1 MSAPHGEP
9 GRDLVPFCDHL
20 LHDET
25 AVGESATAGYEKSLV
40 ALEVHRVGVAG
51 GRSAEGTRQEIIRHS
66 HAGLDSRTFRVEAVK
81 QLRKAIPVDVSFF
94 ATADPA
100 TLLFTSAVR
109 DDVLARATPQFL
121 EHEFLRDNPV
131 KFVRLARERSPVD
144 SLGMA
149 TGGELARSPRYQEIL
164 EPMDLGDE
172 LRAALIVGSKCW
184 GFMCLHRER
193 SSPNF
198 TPAEAAF
205 LAKLTPHLAE
215 GLRTALLIGDARA
228 GPPAPESPGLLLLGD
243 DLSLAAI
250 TPAAEGWLAEVAQG
264 DWRSSLELPDAVYA
278 VAARLLAL
286 ERGGHTP
293 SDLMPRIRFRT
304 ASGRWL
310 VLHASRL
317 RAADAEGRIA
327 VIFEEARPS
336 EIAPLIVDAYSL
348 TKREGEITRL
358 VLRGLSTAEVSRELH
373 ITPNTVRDH
382 FKSIFD
388 KVGVR
393 SRRELV
399 GQVFAQHYQPRM
411 VTGHEPDAYGQF
423 T

>member
-1 MSAPHGEP
+1 MNGS
-9 GRDLVPFCDHL
+9 
-20 LHDET
+20 
-25 AVGESATAGYEKSLV
+25 S
-40 ALEVHRVGVAG
+40 
-51 GRSAEGTRQEIIRHS
+51 SAERIRQEIIHLC
-66 HAGLDSRTFRVEAVK
+66 HAGLDSRTFRIESVK
-81 QLRKAIPVDVSFF
+81 RLKKAIPVDASFF

-100 TLLFTSAVR
+100 TLLFTGAVL
-109 DDVLARATPQFL
+109 DDVLTQATSQFL
-121 EHEFLRDNPV
+121 ENELLKDDAV
-131 KFVRLARERSPVD
+131 KFAQLARAYSPVD
-144 SLGMA
+144 SLGAA
-149 TGGELARSPRYQEIL
+149 TKGELALSPRYQEIL
-164 EPMDLGDE
+164 APMDLGDE
-172 LRAALIVGSKCW
+172 LRAALVVGSKCW

-198 TPAEAAF
+198 TPAEASF
-205 LAKLTPHLAE
+205 LAKLAPHLAE
-215 GLRTALLIGDARA
+215 GLRTALLIGDGRVAST
-228 GPPAPESPGLLLLGD
+228 PPDGPGLLLLGD
-243 DLSLAAI
+243 DLSLAAV
-250 TPAAEGWLAEVAQG
+250 TPAAEGWLAEVAKT
-264 DWRSSLELPDAVYA
+264 DWPSSSELPGAVYA

-286 ERGGHTP
+286 ERGGDYAP
-293 SDLMPRIRFRT
+293 PDLMPRMRLKT

-317 RAADAEGRIA
+317 RASDAEGRIA

-336 EIAPLIVDAYSL
+336 EIAPLIVDAYGL

-358 VLRGLSTAEVSRELH
+358 VLRGLSTTEVSNELY

-411 VTGHEPDAYGQF
+411 ATGRELDADGWF

>member
-1 MSAPHGEP
+1 MNGS
-9 GRDLVPFCDHL
+9 
-20 LHDET
+20 
-25 AVGESATAGYEKSLV
+25 
-40 ALEVHRVGVAG
+40 
-51 GRSAEGTRQEIIRHS
+51 RSVEGIKQEIIRLS
-66 HAGLDSRTFRVEAVK
+66 HAGLDSTTFRLETVRR
-81 QLRKAIPVDVSFF
+81 LRKLIPIDATFF

-100 TLLFTSAVR
+100 TLLFTGAVV
-109 DDVLARATPQFL
+109 DDVLAQATAQFI
-121 EHEFLRDNPV
+121 ENEFLKDDSV
-131 KFVRLARERSPVD
+131 KFASLARGGSPVD
-144 SLGMA
+144 SLGVA
-149 TGGELARSPRYQEIL
+149 TKGELARSPRYQEIL
-164 EPMDLGDE
+164 APMDLGDE
-172 LRAALIVGSKCW
+172 LRAALVVGSKCW

-215 GLRTALLIGDARA
+215 GLRTSLLIGDARVTS
-228 GPPAPESPGLLLLGD
+228 PTPEGPGLALLAD

-250 TPAAEGWLAEVAQG
+250 TPAAEAWLAEVAES
-264 DWRSSLELPDAVYA
+264 DWPGSLELPEAVYA

-286 ERGGHTP
+286 ERGDSYAR
-293 SDLMPRIRFRT
+293 SDLMPRTRLRT

-317 RAADAEGRIA
+317 QAADIEGQVA

-336 EIAPLIVDAYSL
+336 EIAPLIVDAYGL

-358 VLRGLSTAEVSRELH
+358 VLRGLSTAELSKVLH

-382 FKSIFD
+382 FKAIFD

-399 GQVFAQHYQPRM
+399 GQVFAQQYQPRM
-411 VTGHEPDAYGQF
+411 ATGHRLDADGWF
-423 T
+423 S

>member
-1 MSAPHGEP
+1 MDGVRPAE
-9 GRDLVPFCDHL
+9 
-20 LHDET
+20 
-25 AVGESATAGYEKSLV
+25 
-40 ALEVHRVGVAG
+40 RV
-51 GRSAEGTRQEIIRHS
+51 RQEIIRLS

-100 TLLFTSAVR
+100 TLLFTSAVV
-109 DDVLARATPQFL
+109 DDVLARASGEFL
-121 EHEFLRDNPV
+121 ENEFLRDDAV
-131 KFVRLARERSPVD
+131 KFTSLVRAASPVD
-144 SLGMA
+144 SLGVA
-149 TGGELARSPRYQEIL
+149 TGGELVRSPRYEEIL

-172 LRAALIVGSKCW
+172 LRAALKVGSKCW

-198 TPAEAAF
+198 TPGEAAL
-205 LAKLTPHLAE
+205 LARLAPHLAE
-215 GLRTALLIGDARA
+215 GLRNALLVGDPQSTSPSSD
-228 GPPAPESPGLLLLGD
+228 GPGLLLLAD
-243 DLSLAAI
+243 DLSLVAI
-250 TPAAEGWLAEVAQG
+250 TPAAEAWLAEVAER
-264 DWRSSLELPDAVYA
+264 DWRNALELPDAVYA

-293 SDLMPRIRFRT
+293 PDLMPRIRLRT

-317 RAADAEGRIA
+317 RAAQSEERIA

-336 EIAPLIVDAYSL
+336 EIAPLIADAYGL
-348 TKREGEITRL
+348 TNREGEITQL
-358 VLRGLSTAEVSRELH
+358 VLRGLSTAEVSGQLH
-373 ITPNTVRDH
+373 ISPNTVRDH
-382 FKSIFD
+382 FKAIFD

-399 GQVFAQHYQPRM
+399 GQVFAQHYQPHM
-411 VTGHEPDAYGQF
+411 ATGREPGADGWF
-423 T
+423 TRAAGN

>member
-1 MSAPHGEP
+1 MN
-9 GRDLVPFCDHL
+9 L
-20 LHDET
+20 
-25 AVGESATAGYEKSLV
+25 
-40 ALEVHRVGVAG
+40 
-51 GRSAEGTRQEIIRHS
+51 RSAERVRQEIVRLC
-66 HAGLDSRTFRVEAVK
+66 HAGLDSRTFRIESVRR
-81 QLRKAIPVDVSFF
+81 LRKLIPVDASFF

-100 TLLFTSAVR
+100 TLLFTSAVV
-109 DDVLARATPQFL
+109 DDVLAHATAQFI
-121 EHEFLRDNPV
+121 ENEFLMDDSV
-131 KFVRLARERSPVD
+131 KFASLARGRSPVD
-144 SLGMA
+144 SLGVA
-149 TGGELARSPRYQEIL
+149 TEGELVRSPRYQEIL
-164 EPMDLGDE
+164 APMDLGDE
-172 LRAALIVGSKCW
+172 LRAALVVGSKCW

-198 TPAEAAF
+198 APAEAAF

-215 GLRTALLIGDARA
+215 GLRTALLIGDGRA
-228 GPPAPESPGLLLLGD
+228 TSQPPEGPGLLLLGD

-250 TPAAEGWLAEVAQG
+250 TPAAEAWLAEVAKN
-264 DWRSSLELPDAVYA
+264 DWRGSLELPDAVYA
-278 VAARLLAL
+278 VAARLLSL
-286 ERGGHTP
+286 ERGGSHEQP
-293 SDLMPRIRFRT
+293 DLMPRTRLRT

-336 EIAPLIVDAYSL
+336 EIAPLIVDAYGL
-348 TKREGEITRL
+348 TKREGEIMRL

-411 VTGHEPDAYGQF
+411 ATGHEPDADGWF
-423 T
+423 TRAAGTETP

>member
-1 MSAPHGEP
+1 
-9 GRDLVPFCDHL
+9 
-20 LHDET
+20 
-25 AVGESATAGYEKSLV
+25 
-40 ALEVHRVGVAG
+40 
-51 GRSAEGTRQEIIRHS
+51 
-66 HAGLDSRTFRVEAVK
+66 VK
-81 QLRKAIPVDVSFF
+81 F
-94 ATADPA
+94 A
-100 TLLFTSAVR
+100 R
-109 DDVLARATPQFL
+109 LARA
-121 EHEFLRDNPV
+121 
-131 KFVRLARERSPVD
+131 RSPVD
-144 SLGMA
+144 SLGVA
-149 TGGELARSPRYQEIL
+149 TGGDLARSPRYQEIL
-164 EPMDLGDE
+164 APMDLGDE
-172 LRAALIVGSKCW
+172 LRAALVVGSKCW

-215 GLRTALLIGDARA
+215 GLRTAHLIGDGRVSSL
-228 GPPAPESPGLLLLGD
+228 PPEGPGLLLLGD

-250 TPAAEGWLAEVAQG
+250 TPAAEGWLAEVAKS
-264 DWRSSLELPDAVYA
+264 DWPGSLELPEAVYA

-286 ERGGHTP
+286 ERGDRHTP
-293 SDLMPRIRFRT
+293 PEPMPRMRLRT
-304 ASGRWL
+304 ASGRWV

-317 RAADAEGRIA
+317 RAADTEGKIA

-336 EIAPLIVDAYSL
+336 EIAPLIVDAYGL

-358 VLRGLSTAEVSRELH
+358 VLRGLSTAEVSEELH

-382 FKSIFD
+382 FKAIFD

-411 VTGHEPDAYGQF
+411 ATGREPDADGRI

>member
-1 MSAPHGEP
+1 MDGS
-9 GRDLVPFCDHL
+9 
-20 LHDET
+20 
-25 AVGESATAGYEKSLV
+25 
-40 ALEVHRVGVAG
+40 
-51 GRSAEGTRQEIIRHS
+51 RSAERIRQQIIRLS
-66 HAGLDSRTFRVEAVK
+66 HAGLDSRTFRVEAVRLLQK
-81 QLRKAIPVDVSFF
+81 LIPLDASFF

-100 TLLFTSAVR
+100 TLLFTSAVV
-109 DDVLARATPQFL
+109 DDVLARVAPQFL
-121 EHEFLRDNPV
+121 ENEFLQDDSV
-131 KFVRLARERSPVD
+131 KFVALARANSPVN
-144 SLGMA
+144 SLGVA
-149 TGGELARSPRYQEIL
+149 TKGNLELSLRYQEVLAPI
-164 EPMDLGDE
+164 DLGDE
-172 LRAALIVGSKCW
+172 LRAALVVGSKCW
-184 GFMCLHRER
+184 GFMCLHREH

-198 TPAEAAF
+198 TSAEAAF

-215 GLRTALLIGDARA
+215 GLRTALLVGD
-228 GPPAPESPGLLLLGD
+228 GPVTALPPEGPGLVLLAD

-250 TPAAEGWLAEVAQG
+250 TPAAEGWLAEVAKS
-264 DWRSSLELPDAVYA
+264 DWPDSLELPEAVYA

-293 SDLMPRIRFRT
+293 PDLMPRIRLRT

-317 RAADAEGRIA
+317 RTAETEGRIA

-336 EIAPLIVDAYSL
+336 EIAPLIVDAYGL

-358 VLRGLSTAEVSRELH
+358 VLRGLSTAEVSEELH

-382 FKSIFD
+382 FKAIFD

-411 VTGHEPDAYGQF
+411 ASGHEPHADGWF

>member
-1 MSAPHGEP
+1 MDGSGPAE
-9 GRDLVPFCDHL
+9 
-20 LHDET
+20 
-25 AVGESATAGYEKSLV
+25 
-40 ALEVHRVGVAG
+40 RV
-51 GRSAEGTRQEIIRHS
+51 RQEIIRLSHS
-66 HAGLDSRTFRVEAVK
+66 GLDSRTFRVEAVK
-81 QLRKAIPVDVSFF
+81 QLRKAIPTDVSFF

-109 DDVLARATPQFL
+109 DDVLAQATAQFL
-121 EHEFLRDNPV
+121 EREFLKDDPI
-131 KFVRLARERSPVD
+131 KFTRLARDSSSVD
-144 SLGMA
+144 SLSMA
-149 TGGELARSPRYQEIL
+149 TKGDLASSPRYQEIL
-164 EPMDLGDE
+164 APLDLGDE
-172 LRAALIVGSKCW
+172 LRAALMVGSKCW

-198 TPAEAAF
+198 TPAEATL
-205 LAKLTPHLAE
+205 LARLAPHLAE
-215 GLRTALLIGDARA
+215 GLRAA
-228 GPPAPESPGLLLLGD
+228 LLLGD
-243 DLSLAAI
+243 PRATTPQPDGPGLVLLADDLSLVAI
-250 TPAAEGWLAEVAQG
+250 TPAAEGWLAEVAES
-264 DWRSSLELPDAVYA
+264 DWRSSLELPDAVHA

-293 SDLMPRIRFRT
+293 PDLMPRIRLRT
-304 ASGRWL
+304 ASGRWV

-317 RAADAEGRIA
+317 RAAGTEGQIA

-336 EIAPLIVDAYSL
+336 EIAPLIVDAYGL
-348 TKREGEITRL
+348 TKREGEITKL
-358 VLRGLSTAEVSRELH
+358 VLRGLSTAEVSGELH

-382 FKSIFD
+382 FKAIFD

-411 VTGHEPDAYGQF
+411 STGQEPGADGGF

>member
-1 MSAPHGEP
+1 MDRGS
-9 GRDLVPFCDHL
+9 
-20 LHDET
+20 
-25 AVGESATAGYEKSLV
+25 
-40 ALEVHRVGVAG
+40 
-51 GRSAEGTRQEIIRHS
+51 SAERTRQEIIRLS
-66 HAGLDSRTFRVEAVK
+66 HAGLNSKTFRVEAVK

-100 TLLFTSAVR
+100 TLLFTSAVV
-109 DDVLARATPQFL
+109 DDVLARATGEFL
-121 EHEFLRDNPV
+121 ENEFLRDDSV
-131 KFVRLARERSPVD
+131 KFAS
-144 SLGMA
+144 
-149 TGGELARSPRYQEIL
+149 LARSPSPVGSLGVATKGELVRSARYQEIL
-164 EPMDLGDE
+164 APLDLGDA
-172 LRAALIVGSKCW
+172 LRAALVVGSKCW

-193 SSPNF
+193 SGPAFS
-198 TPAEAAF
+198 PAEAAF

-215 GLRTALLIGDARA
+215 GLRTALLIGDAK
-228 GPPAPESPGLLLLGD
+228 GTSSPPDGPGLLLLSD
-243 DLSLAAI
+243 DLSLVAI
-250 TPAAEGWLAEVAQG
+250 TPAAEGWLAEVAQS
-264 DWRSSLELPDAVYA
+264 DWPSSLELPDAVYA

-286 ERGGHTP
+286 ERGGHAP
-293 SDLMPRIRFRT
+293 PDLMPRIRLRT

-317 RAADAEGRIA
+317 RAADTEGRIA

-336 EIAPLIVDAYSL
+336 EIAPLIVDAYGL

-358 VLRGLSTAEVSRELH
+358 VLRGLSTAEVSGELH

-382 FKSIFD
+382 FKAIFD

-411 VTGHEPDAYGQF
+411 ATGQEPDANGRF

>member
-1 MSAPHGEP
+1 MNGSRA
-9 GRDLVPFCDHL
+9 
-20 LHDET
+20 
-25 AVGESATAGYEKSLV
+25 
-40 ALEVHRVGVAG
+40 
-51 GRSAEGTRQEIIRHS
+51 AERTRQEIIRLC
-66 HAGLDSRTFRVEAVK
+66 HAGLDSRTFRVETVRR
-81 QLRKAIPVDVSFF
+81 LRKLIPVDASFF

-100 TLLFTSAVR
+100 TLLFTSAVV
-109 DDVLARATPQFL
+109 DDVLAPATSHFL
-121 EHEFLRDNPV
+121 ENEFLEDDAV
-131 KFVRLARERSPVD
+131 KFARLARGRSPVD

-149 TGGELARSPRYQEIL
+149 TEGDLALSPRYEEIL
-164 EPMDLGDE
+164 APMDLGDE
-172 LRAALIVGSKCW
+172 LRAALVVGSKCW

-215 GLRTALLIGDARA
+215 GLRSALLIGDAQEISLLPV
-228 GPPAPESPGLLLLGD
+228 GPGLVLLAD

-250 TPAAEGWLAEVAQG
+250 TPAAEAWLAEVAKS
-264 DWRSSLELPDAVYA
+264 DWPGSLELPEAVYA

-286 ERGGHTP
+286 ERGGSYAP
-293 SDLMPRIRFRT
+293 PDLMPRTRLRT
-304 ASGRWL
+304 GSGRWL

-317 RAADAEGRIA
+317 RTAETEGQIA

-336 EIAPLIVDAYSL
+336 EIAPLIVDAYGL

-358 VLRGLSTAEVSRELH
+358 VLRGLSTAEVSEELH

-382 FKSIFD
+382 FKAIFD

-411 VTGHEPDAYGQF
+411 MTGQELDANGWF